1 MKKKKASLK
10 GNYIQTIN
18 EVLKGEIFPFY
29 VLVGE
34 NFYLK
39 KQLIEKIKT
48 KLKVEK
54 INIIDGD
61 TDKKSIFNF
70 LETPNFFSSSLIF
83 YIRYANKIEN
93 FKWEDFNSRK
103 NRIIIFEDREKS
115 LPEPPIYLE
124 DKVKYVIEIPI
135 DEGILKK
142 WVIKKFE
149 EYGKSIDDRAVSK
162 LIYQLQNDIDLLYS
176 EIEKLSNIDKNI
188 LNEEDIDFYT
198 YKINIPNIFELI
210 SSYLKKRKRKF
221 LKSINDLI
229 ESGEQFE
236 KIFYILLNR
245 IINLIDIKVA
255 LIFGLSDKL
264 IKENIKLSQNQ
275 ISNLIDEAK
284 EYSFEELYELLNK
297 LLEIE
302 KRIKL
307 SKGFIREKLEL
318 SILEN

>member
-103 NRIIIFEDREKS
+103 
-115 LPEPPIYLE
+115 
-124 DKVKYVIEIPI
+124 IE
-135 DEGILKK
+135 
-142 WVIKKFE
+142 
-149 EYGKSIDDRAVSK
+149 
-162 LIYQLQNDIDLLYS
+162 
-176 EIEKLSNIDKNI
+176 
-188 LNEEDIDFYT
+188 
-198 YKINIPNIFELI
+198 
-210 SSYLKKRKRKF
+210 
-221 LKSINDLI
+221 
-229 ESGEQFE
+229 
-236 KIFYILLNR
+236 
-245 IINLIDIKVA
+245 
-255 LIFGLSDKL
+255 
-264 IKENIKLSQNQ
+264 
-275 ISNLIDEAK
+275 
-284 EYSFEELYELLNK
+284 
-297 LLEIE
+297 
-302 KRIKL
+302 
-307 SKGFIREKLEL
+307 
-318 SILEN
+318 